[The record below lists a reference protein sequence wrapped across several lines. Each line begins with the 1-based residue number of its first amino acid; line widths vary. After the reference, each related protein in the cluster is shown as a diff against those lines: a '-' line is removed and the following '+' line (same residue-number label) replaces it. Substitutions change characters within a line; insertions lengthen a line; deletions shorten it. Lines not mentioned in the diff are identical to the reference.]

1 MIRAYDEIC
10 LGNATD
16 SLGRMLDFAVHSMRI
31 DAAQMMKLF
40 IASGTAA
47 YFGRGD
53 MRLICGMSGIELTYE
68 VLERSGL
75 EYERATPRHT
85 VSLSNEYWCGY
96 ALAYAQW
103 STAMSFDEL
112 LSSCSVSGLIA
123 DCGRERLALLESL
136 PLDISEA
143 ERSEELRRFGR
154 DFAESTAAKLSS
166 PISGTEAPGG
176 TALGRMR
183 ARCGLSQSALARA
196 SGVPLRTI
204 QQYEQ
209 RQKDINKANFEY
221 IAMLS
226 AALSCDPASLLEHH

>member
-1 MIRAYDEIC
+1 MIRAYDEVC
-10 LGNATD
+10 LYTAAD
-16 SLGRMLDFAVHSMRI
+16 SLGRMLDFAVHSMHI

-40 IASGTAA
+40 IASGTAT

-53 MRLICGMSGIELTYE
+53 IHMICGMSGIELTYE

-103 STAMSFDEL
+103 LTAMSFDEL
-112 LSSCSVSGLIA
+112 LASCSVSGLIA

-143 ERSEELRRFGR
+143 GRADELRRFGR
-154 DFAESTAAKLSS
+154 EFAKATAAKLTS
-166 PISGTEAPGG
+166 PISGAESPGG
-176 TALGRMR
+176 TALSRMR
-183 ARCGLSQSALARA
+183 MRNGLSQSALARA